1 MVEMSKA
8 LHNETLKR
16 YAMFA
21 KGMSVFKCGG
31 GMNYVHGG
39 SSPEELIIPLL
50 FIKTQKGLVETE
62 DAKLNLITDV
72 RRITNLRVK
81 LDFYQEQAVSD
92 IVKKAV
98 YRLKFE
104 SDDGEI
110 ISNEVL
116 LEADSKDD
124 KPGNRIYTVT
134 FDIKRK
140 TYDPEHKY
148 FLKVVNEKTGVEYM
162 SRQVIMDLPFTQD
175 FGF

>member
-1 MVEMSKA
+1 M
-8 LHNETLKR
+8 
-16 YAMFA
+16 
-21 KGMSVFKCGG
+21 
-31 GMNYVHGG
+31 
-39 SSPEELIIPLL
+39 
-50 FIKTQKGLVETE
+50 ETE